1 MRRVAGL
8 LMAALLAGPA
18 LAATALPLH
27 PTARAV
33 VQGAID
39 GAIRPAFAGWA
50 ANAGALEA
58 AVTGL
63 CAEPSTE
70 ALLAAR
76 TAFAASALD
85 WNRAELFK
93 TGPLSTGNRA
103 ERAFFWPDR
112 KGIALRQVQALL
124 AGEDASATTVAGLAD
139 KSVAVQGY
147 GALEFALYG
156 TGADAL
162 ASAGAGYR
170 CAYAAAVAGNLAAIA
185 AELSA
190 AWQDPDGIA
199 RRLTYPAAEDADFRS
214 MTEVQEELVG
224 LLAHGVETVR
234 DQRLLPFVGRA
245 GEAPKPK
252 SAPFWRSGL
261 TIASVEANLD
271 GLEALFEAAE
281 LGQYVPN
288 EYAGIAVDAETQFAR
303 AKSAIGRLGGD
314 VEADLASDA
323 GRAALGEVISATQE
337 LQRLFGEEL
346 PAALGLSVGFS
357 SLDGD

>member
-1 MRRVAGL
+1 MRRLAGL
-8 LMAALLAGPA
+8 LMALLLAGPA
-18 LAATALPLH
+18 LAESALPLH

-50 ANAGALEA
+50 ASAGAFEE

-63 CAEPSTE
+63 CAAPSTE
-70 ALLAAR
+70 ALDAVR
-76 TAFAASALD
+76 TAFATSELD
-85 WNRAELFK
+85 WNRAELFR
-93 TGPLSTGNRA
+93 TGPLSTGNRT

-124 AGEDASATTVAGLAD
+124 AGEDASATTVAGLGG

-156 TGADAL
+156 TGADEL
-162 ASAGAGYR
+162 ATTDAGYR
-170 CAYAAAVAGNLAAIA
+170 CAFAAAVAGNLAAIA
-185 AELSA
+185 RELSGE
-190 AWQDPDGIA
+190 WQDPDGIA
-199 RRLTYPAAEDADFRS
+199 RRLTFPTADDADFRS

-261 TIASVEANLD
+261 TMASIAANLE

-288 EYAGIAVDAETQFAR
+288 EYAGIAADVETQFAR
-303 AKSAIGRLGGD
+303 AKAALGQLSGD

-323 GRAALGEVISATQE
+323 GRAALGEVIAATQE

>member
-1 MRRVAGL
+1 MRRVAVL
-8 LMAALLAGPA
+8 LISMALAGPA
-18 LAATALPLH
+18 AAAGALPLH

-50 ANAGALEA
+50 ASAGALETA
-58 AVTGL
+58 MAEL
-63 CAEPSTE
+63 CASPSTE
-70 ALLAAR
+70 ALADVR
-76 TAFAASALD
+76 DAFAKSELD
-85 WNRAELFK
+85 WNRTELFT
-93 TGPLSTGNRA
+93 TGPLSTGNRT

-124 AGEDASATTVAGLAD
+124 AGEDSSATTVAGLAG
-139 KSVAVQGY
+139 KSVAVQGF

-156 TGADAL
+156 TGADEL
-162 ASAGAGYR
+162 ATAEAGYR

-185 AELSA
+185 TELSA
-190 AWQDPDGIA
+190 EWQDPDGIA

-214 MTEVQEELVG
+214 TTEVQEELVG

-261 TIASVEANLD
+261 TIASVAANLE
-271 GLEALFEAAE
+271 GLEVLFEAAE

-288 EYAGIAVDAETQFAR
+288 EYAGIATDVETQFAR
-303 AKSAIGRLGGD
+303 AKAAISRLSGD
-314 VEADLASDA
+314 VEVDLASDD
-323 GRAALGEVISATQE
+323 GKTALGEVIVATQE